1 MEKKKI
7 IYVWKSPYPWDV
19 RVEKICKSLAKEY
32 EVLILARW
40 GNETKKAE
48 QIDGITVRRVGFREK
63 PIKSLPLS
71 FNRVW
76 KKELE
81 TVIKGFK
88 PDAII
93 VREIMLGTLVGK
105 LGKKHNIPTIMD
117 MAENYPAVI
126 KLFKKYKQ
134 NIFSKFLIHTLDL
147 AKTVEKNSL
156 KLIKNIIVVCEE
168 QVDRLKSEKYINSHK
183 FCVVE
188 NTPPYEDNTKIEKKF
203 EKPIFGHHGNL
214 TADKSVFEF
223 LQAVIELLDEGFDMD
238 FHIMG
243 HGEIYQETKKIVDE
257 SGYKDKLIM
266 YGNWNDNVYQKYLNT
281 INFGV
286 LPYAVNDF
294 TNTTNFNKYY
304 DFLKFGIPV
313 ITSDTKPM
321 SRLNKHFECGITIN
335 VDSIADIKESIKKL
349 YRVDYKKFSDNA
361 YNAYEDRYNW
371 SVDEVSLLKFVKELI

>member
-1 MEKKKI
+1 MDRKKI

-40 GNETKKAE
+40 ENEPKKAE
-48 QIDGITVRRVGFREK
+48 LIDGITVRRVGFREK
-63 PIKSLPLS
+63 SIKSIPLS
-71 FNRVW
+71 FNRTW

-81 TVIKGFK
+81 TIIKGYK

-134 NIFSKFLIHTLDL
+134 NILSRFLIHTLDL
-147 AKTVEKNSL
+147 AKVVEKKSL
-156 KLIKNIIVVCEE
+156 KLIKNIIVVCDE
-168 QVDRLKSEKYINSHK
+168 QVDRLKSEKYISNHN

-188 NTPPYEDNTKIEKKF
+188 NTPPFEENTKIEKKF
-203 EKPIFGHHGNL
+203 TKPIFGHHGNL

-223 LQAVIELLDEGFDMD
+223 LQAVIELLNEGYVME

-243 HGEIYQETKKIVDE
+243 NGEIYQETKKIVDE
-257 SGYKDKLIM
+257 SGHSDKIIM
-266 YGNWNDNVYQKYLNT
+266 
-281 INFGV
+281 
-286 LPYAVNDF
+286 
-294 TNTTNFNKYY
+294 
-304 DFLKFGIPV
+304 
-313 ITSDTKPM
+313 
-321 SRLNKHFECGITIN
+321 
-335 VDSIADIKESIKKL
+335 
-349 YRVDYKKFSDNA
+349 
-361 YNAYEDRYNW
+361 
-371 SVDEVSLLKFVKELI
+371 

>member
-1 MEKKKI
+1 MDRKKI

-19 RVEKICKSLAKEY
+19 RVEKICKSLSKEY
-32 EVLILARW
+32 EVLLLARW
-40 GNETKKAE
+40 GNEAKKAE
-48 QIDGITVRRVGFREK
+48 QIDGVTIRRVGFREK
-63 PIKSLPLS
+63 SFKSVPLS
-71 FNRVW
+71 FNPFW
-76 KKELE
+76 KRELE

-105 LGKKHNIPTIMD
+105 LGKKYSIPTIMD

-126 KLFKKYKQ
+126 KLFKKYKK
-134 NIFSKFLIHTLDL
+134 NFVSRFLIHTLNL
-147 AKTVEKNSL
+147 AKSVEKNSL
-156 KLIKNIIVVCEE
+156 KFIKNLIVVCDE
-168 QVDRLKSEKYINSHK
+168 QVERLKSESYIKNHN

-188 NTPPYEDNTKIEKKF
+188 NTPPYDENSKIEKKF
-203 EKPIFGHHGNL
+203 KKPIFGHHGNL

-223 LQAVIELLDEGFDMD
+223 LQAVIELLDEGYDLE

-243 HGEIYQETKKIVDE
+243 NGEIYQETKKIVDE
-257 SGYKDKLIM
+257 SGYKDKIIM
-266 YGNWNDNVYQKYLNT
+266 YGNWEDELYKKYLET

-321 SRLNKHFECGITIN
+321 SRLNNQFGCGITIN
-335 VDSIADIKESIKKL
+335 VNSIPEIKQSIKQIYNINYNL
-349 YRVDYKKFSDNA
+349 LSENA
-361 YNAYEDRYNW
+361 NKAYEERYNW
-371 SVDEVSLLKFVKELI
+371 SVDEVELLKFVKEIV